1 MKLSVVSLARALPAE
16 TQALGDIE
24 AVNARHGRFM
34 WATLYRL
41 GVAQADLPDALQ
53 DVLVVVHRR
62 RHTLD
67 PACRPTTWL
76 FGICAKVA
84 LAYRRRAHVRRE
96 ELGGGREPVDDRSPE
111 EVVLRRAAEERLRE
125 LLGGLRPEYRA
136 VFVMFE
142 IEERSCQEIA
152 EELDIP
158 VGTVHSR
165 LHAAR
170 AKFRKSLGLLEA
182 RERRDEARSRKR
194 GAP

>member
-1 MKLSVVSLARALPAE
+1 MKLPVVSLARALPDE

-67 PACRPTTWL
+67 PSCRPTTWL

-96 ELGGGREPVDDRSPE
+96 ELGGGQEPVDHRSPE
-111 EVVLRRAAEERLRE
+111 EVLLRRAGEERLLE
-125 LLGGLRPEYRA
+125 VLDGIKPQYRA

-152 EELDIP
+152 AELDIP

-170 AKFRKSLGLLEA
+170 AKFRASLARLEA